1 MKILIFSVGGAGRA
15 IYRTLKDKYEI
26 VGFIENNSKLHHT
39 YFGDTLIYKAESV
52 KDLEFDKIV
61 IGGIWFNDMKKQLLS
76 LGVEEEKI
84 WILDEKELIYGDS
97 FRENKIQLYLKEFTD
112 ITRKANISYIMDGSS
127 LLWLLRK
134 EDLAKAQDIDI
145 MIRSKKDLETLYLL
159 LKDSEIF
166 KDAEI
171 IRIETQKDTLILKKG
186 ELKKIVIK
194 SKDDPAI
201 TEPIVIDLHC
211 LVGIKDS
218 YFIEY
223 GDFYM
228 YYRKKD
234 IDGEKFFDYKGIS
247 LLIPYNE
254 DKFLELLYGKNW
266 IVPVKNWHYLDYGNL
281 LNEEEFKAFIK

>member
-15 IYRTLKDKYEI
+15 IYRSLKDKYEI
-26 VGFIENNSKLHHT
+26 VGFIENNSKLHNT

-84 WILDEKELIYGDS
+84 LILDESSLLYSDDK
-97 FRENKIQLYLKEFTD
+97 RTKTTQLFLKEFSD
-112 ITRKANISYIMDGSS
+112 IAKKADIPYIMDGSS

-134 EDLAKAQDIDI
+134 EDLAKAQDIDL
-145 MIRSKKDLETLYLL
+145 MVKSQEDLEKLYNLMINNEFFKNQEVL
-159 LKDSEIF
+159 RVCHEKDS
-166 KDAEI
+166 
-171 IRIETQKDTLILKKG
+171 LISNKG
-186 ELKKIVIK
+186 ELSQLLVR
-194 SKDDPAI
+194 SKDNPAI
-201 TEPIVIDLHC
+201 TEPVVLDIHY
-211 LVGIKDS
+211 LVGVKDY
-218 YFIEY
+218 YFTTY
-223 GDFYM
+223 LNFYM

-234 IDGEKFFDYKGIS
+234 VDGEKFFDYKGIP
-247 LLIPYNE
+247 LLIPYRE

-266 IVPVKNWHYLDYGNL
+266 IEPAKNWGYLDYGNL